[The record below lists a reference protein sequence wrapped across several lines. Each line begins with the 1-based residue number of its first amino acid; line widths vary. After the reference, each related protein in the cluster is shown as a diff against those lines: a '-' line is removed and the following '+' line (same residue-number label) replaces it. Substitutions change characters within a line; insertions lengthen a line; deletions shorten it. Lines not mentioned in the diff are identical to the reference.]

1 MKLLT
6 RYISLS
12 ILLGASLTGIQQ
24 NAVADVMEAETN
36 HPVSLAQF
44 VTPGMTGFELAG
56 VLGNLAGAAVEDVD
70 FYRFFG
76 QAGDVITL
84 DIDYGIGGQRSV
96 DSVLAIFSDAPGF
109 RMLRMNDD
117 SYPVDTGSSSTY
129 DSRITNFVLPST
141 GVYYV
146 GVSHYPRYF
155 RDGGVTLSGAPAN
168 GDYHLVITGVSESIL
183 HINIAIKPGSDE
195 VAPLNPKARGRVPV
209 ALLSG
214 ENFDPN
220 NVDAKSLTFGHSGDE
235 PSLEKCSKPDT
246 DINGDGKNDMVCH
259 FDNQMG
265 GFRKGDIEGVL
276 KGAMKDGTMLEG
288 RGLLKV
294 VPEKA
299 N

>member
-12 ILLGASLTGIQQ
+12 ILSASLIGIQQ
-24 NAVADVMEAETN
+24 SAAADVMEEETN

-44 VTPGMTGFELAG
+44 VTPGMNGFELAG
-56 VLGNLAGAAVEDVD
+56 VLGNLTGTAVEDVD

-76 QAGDVITL
+76 QAGDVVTL
-84 DIDYGIGGQRSV
+84 DVDFGIGGQRSV
-96 DSVLAIFSDAPGF
+96 DTVLAIFGDAPGF

-117 SYPVDTGSSSTY
+117 SYPLDTGSNSTY

-155 RDGGVTLSGAPAN
+155 RDGGVTLSGAAAN
-168 GDYHLVITGVSESIL
+168 GDYHLVISGVSESML

-209 ALLSG
+209 ALLSSAG
-214 ENFDPN
+214 FDPKD
-220 NVDAKSLTFGHSGDE
+220 VDVKSLTFGHDGNE
-235 PSLEKCSKPDT
+235 PSLEKCSKPET
-246 DINGDGKNDMVCH
+246 DLNGDGAKDMVCH
-259 FDNQMG
+259 FDNQMSE
-265 GFRKGDIEGVL
+265 FRKGDIEGVL

-299 N
+299 H